1 MKRKL
6 CFLLAAAVFLLARD
20 PVAWAEDIS
29 KIQPN
34 ISNPSFIY
42 MPESRALAVTIEYEG
57 VAGDITDAKITLVV
71 VVRESSTEERL
82 YSIRFGKSQELRRT
96 DEYAKKNESLTEGKA
111 SLFFIIP
118 ETVKINDGR
127 DISGFGLALVDSL
140 GRQSRPI
147 FLEVEIEQKTSI

>member
-1 MKRKL
+1 MKTL
-6 CFLLAAAVFLLARD
+6 SAFLVVAMFFLARG

-34 ISNPSFIY
+34 ISNPSLIY
-42 MPESRALAVTIEYEG
+42 MPESRTLAVTLEYAG

-71 VVRESSTEERL
+71 AVRESATEERF
-82 YSIRFGKSQELRRT
+82 YAIRFGKSQELKRT
-96 DEYAKKNESLTEGKA
+96 DEYAEKNESNTEGEA
-111 SLFFIIP
+111 RLFFIIP
-118 ETVKINDGR
+118 EAVKINDGR

>member
-6 CFLLAAAVFLLARD
+6 CFLLAAVMFLLARD

-42 MPESRALAVTIEYEG
+42 ISESRALAVTLEYAG

-71 VVRESSTEERL
+71 AVRESSTEERF
-82 YSIRFGKSQELRRT
+82 YAIRFGKSQEIKRT
-96 DEYAKKNESLTEGKA
+96 DEYAEKNESITEGEA
-111 SLFFIIP
+111 RLFFIIP
-118 ETVKINDGR
+118 ESVKINEGQ